1 MWIKCSITIA
11 VLLKIVCSTE
21 EEDELGS
28 SDPANSFTDL
38 YERGVQSYL
47 SNEFDDCVYFLEF
60 ALDKYRH
67 YYETTANCRIEC
79 DYESRNIKNKGDF
92 LHQND
97 VENLSFYELILKRTL
112 CLTKCRKRNANY
124 LPFEGDFD
132 NYYMDIFKN
141 REAYSY
147 LHVCYTKTNQMTLA
161 ASAALTYMVK
171 HPGDEMMKKNFE
183 LAIEKPGVDKEAIVD
198 LEEKKFVKL
207 FVAGILAINDKEWE
221 NVISFLESSVIQFIY
236 DENQCRAYCEGEF
249 DHGFIPDFVSAIG
262 TGKFE
267 ESYRSGISFLLFNKD
282 DVDMLNNLKMI
293 EKESKGRMNENFFKV
308 RREANEY
315 YNRNVYEDKL
325 ASFIKTEFG
334 KLSVSEEGVT
344 DELPVDEQLDE
355 ILTETGADDEKSEKS
370 IKSDEKT
377 GLAGTQQL
385 NGENEQPTILISVE
399 SVRVLFVREV
409 GLIKRGR
416 VKTYSLSKAECF
428 HQIAR
433 LIILDAHADRHR
445 IAQLTKNPEGRPSE
459 A

>member
-1 MWIKCSITIA
+1 MWIKCSITVA

-262 TGKFE
+262 NHFTNVLYCKRNCTREMGMVRGKYYYNLFAGHYQYLQMAYYEAGKFE

-355 ILTETGADDEKSEKS
+355 ILTETDADGADDEKSEINQRTIEEDMIYQTPS
-370 IKSDEKT
+370 
-377 GLAGTQQL
+377 AGYQ
-385 NGENEQPTILISVE
+385 
-399 SVRVLFVREV
+399 REE
-409 GLIKRGR
+409 L
-416 VKTYSLSKAECF
+416 
-428 HQIAR
+428 
-433 LIILDAHADRHR
+433 
-445 IAQLTKNPEGRPSE
+445 
-459 A
+459 